1 MALLTTTTTK
11 SLDTSASWKVGEDSR
26 SHLFGPSGSA
36 RTVYGSSSSDRPPTN
51 QNPISRS
58 SPLLVANT
66 DVKSE
71 PLRTNQ
77 QRPPPPPPLLTTTTE
92 PSSVPPPTPTSPVCK
107 RQRILQEI
115 IATERTYVA
124 GLQLVDRAFYAPL
137 LQAAKHPS
145 TLILTP
151 KRISDI
157 FSNFSD
163 ILNVNREFLLQLEG
177 RFGLSPPPPDST
189 APPTMPA
196 DATGIRIG
204 DIFLSVA
211 PFFKMYS
218 VYIRNFHR
226 AVTLLRTTV
235 DTHPPFR
242 QFVRQVNARSD
253 LKNLTID
260 SYLML
265 PIQRLPRYRLLLTD
279 LARHTPGD
287 HSDLPLVTK
296 ALGVIQEVAQF
307 VNEMIRQ
314 HEMYTTMVSIQKAL
328 TGYNDSLIVPGRK
341 FIKRGPVRK
350 ICRKNH
356 QPREFFLFTDILIYA
371 SPALLENNYNFHRKF
386 PLEECRVIDV
396 PDTPQAPLKNVF
408 QIYSRENREKS
419 FGVYTETPRL
429 KQEWVG
435 ALHRAITE
443 HINARKTLRVDRS
456 SRGRRA
462 QSMFINIPSTTT
474 PGSPLALSNLSMA
487 ATHWDDDKSSTP
499 GTPADPHPATATAAD
514 DDDDDDEFGPDRG
527 GPSHSYSNAD
537 LNSDHLPPP
546 LSLSPVAQ
554 ASPTSPR
561 VVQNYNAPVWIPD
574 EQAVRCLI
582 CYEEFSLFRR
592 KHHCRAC
599 GHIVCHYC
607 STKTIVIPGSW
618 ESEDKEARACD
629 QCVALLFG
637 KEHLSDTKQRQ
648 NNPRG
653 LRGPASYLG
662 RTRAGRSSS
671 SATATHSLFGL
682 VAHPAGASTPD
693 LFASPPIMVASKR
706 QSFTDILPDPIDRR
720 RWSSSAT
727 PGTPNQRFSIGAT
740 PTTHTTTTSASSST
754 LSSPTSPKRLID
766 YGLSTARRMSFVSW
780 TYSLPRLALSSVSL
794 ASSHDESVFSL
805 EPLKSNDDPPKAA
818 ADPEPST
825 PDPTPTPSKSALS
838 PPALSL
844 KPPSP
849 RPPPTNISPRPATL
863 LISPNQSPTLASPPL
878 SLANLTIST
887 TFNATTTKPTSVR
900 RFSIARAKSPPP
912 TLQLSPG
919 KTHRLSEFRIK
930 AAASTV
936 VDDTHSP
943 FLVSERPPSRP
954 GLSMVESEV
963 YKGSDSISAA
973 DLPISRRSTA
983 PIAFAEDNRMGMPLC
998 SDPALSFTSSN
1009 RMSIISNSS
1018 SCSSGGSSILNSSG
1032 SSLATSSLLRDHIK
1046 YHSARKTD
1054 QGRSASW
1061 QCCLCLQ
1068 DFTVFRW
1075 RNTCSRCQRAVCSD
1089 CLTKRSS
1096 QQLLQS
1102 GLDGASPVR
1111 SATRKAPLP
1120 YRPTPVRADSA
1131 MDVST
1136 TTADPNSPSPMPKRL
1151 PSCQQGDGLVSSTAA
1166 NPTLTLAHYPDQN
1179 PEGQA
1184 VLASSL
1190 HQPQPQLGSPPDT
1203 PLTHRSVGIVA
1214 GGPVRPCPPPRPSC
1228 MPRRN
1233 PRPFA
1238 TSKGLSDSLMLT
1250 TVAETANSPAAPI
1263 KNVSPTSPASC
1274 STPHLPLTTN
1284 RFSCPPNSVA
1294 FPLVSASASLP
1305 GRRNITICH
1314 ERPSLIAPHP
1324 SLTGSGPGTP
1334 MNNGKLCDVCARGL
1348 DPAHVVVNEDGS
1360 GWFYRIPG

>member
-1 MALLTTTTTK
+1 
-11 SLDTSASWKVGEDSR
+11 
-26 SHLFGPSGSA
+26 
-36 RTVYGSSSSDRPPTN
+36 
-51 QNPISRS
+51 
-58 SPLLVANT
+58 
-66 DVKSE
+66 
-71 PLRTNQ
+71 
-77 QRPPPPPPLLTTTTE
+77 
-92 PSSVPPPTPTSPVCK
+92 PTSPVCK

-124 GLQLVDRAFYAPL
+124 GLQLVDRAFYTPL

-408 QIYSRENREKS
+408 QIYSREKS

-456 SRGRRA
+456 
-462 QSMFINIPSTTT
+462 I
-474 PGSPLALSNLSMA
+474 
-487 ATHWDDDKSSTP
+487 
-499 GTPADPHPATATAAD
+499 
-514 DDDDDDEFGPDRG
+514 
-527 GPSHSYSNAD
+527 
-537 LNSDHLPPP
+537 
-546 LSLSPVAQ
+546 
-554 ASPTSPR
+554 
-561 VVQNYNAPVWIPD
+561 QNYNAPVWIPD

-629 QCVALLFG
+629 QC
-637 KEHLSDTKQRQ
+637 
-648 NNPRG
+648 
-653 LRGPASYLG
+653 
-662 RTRAGRSSS
+662 
-671 SATATHSLFGL
+671 
-682 VAHPAGASTPD
+682 
-693 LFASPPIMVASKR
+693 
-706 QSFTDILPDPIDRR
+706 
-720 RWSSSAT
+720 
-727 PGTPNQRFSIGAT
+727 
-740 PTTHTTTTSASSST
+740 
-754 LSSPTSPKRLID
+754 
-766 YGLSTARRMSFVSW
+766 
-780 TYSLPRLALSSVSL
+780 
-794 ASSHDESVFSL
+794 
-805 EPLKSNDDPPKAA
+805 
-818 ADPEPST
+818 
-825 PDPTPTPSKSALS
+825 
-838 PPALSL
+838 
-844 KPPSP
+844 
-849 RPPPTNISPRPATL
+849 
-863 LISPNQSPTLASPPL
+863 
-878 SLANLTIST
+878 
-887 TFNATTTKPTSVR
+887 
-900 RFSIARAKSPPP
+900 
-912 TLQLSPG
+912 
-919 KTHRLSEFRIK
+919 
-930 AAASTV
+930 
-936 VDDTHSP
+936 
-943 FLVSERPPSRP
+943 
-954 GLSMVESEV
+954 
-963 YKGSDSISAA
+963 GSDSISAA

-1102 GLDGASPVR
+1102 GLDGASP
-1111 SATRKAPLP
+1111 
-1120 YRPTPVRADSA
+1120 
-1131 MDVST
+1131 
-1136 TTADPNSPSPMPKRL
+1136 
-1151 PSCQQGDGLVSSTAA
+1151 
-1166 NPTLTLAHYPDQN
+1166 
-1179 PEGQA
+1179 
-1184 VLASSL
+1184 
-1190 HQPQPQLGSPPDT
+1190 
-1203 PLTHRSVGIVA
+1203 
-1214 GGPVRPCPPPRPSC
+1214 
-1228 MPRRN
+1228 
-1233 PRPFA
+1233 
-1238 TSKGLSDSLMLT
+1238 
-1250 TVAETANSPAAPI
+1250 
-1263 KNVSPTSPASC
+1263 
-1274 STPHLPLTTN
+1274 
-1284 RFSCPPNSVA
+1284 
-1294 FPLVSASASLP
+1294 
-1305 GRRNITICH
+1305 
-1314 ERPSLIAPHP
+1314 
-1324 SLTGSGPGTP
+1324 
-1334 MNNGKLCDVCARGL
+1334 LCDVCARGL

-1360 GWFYRIPG
+1360 GWFYR